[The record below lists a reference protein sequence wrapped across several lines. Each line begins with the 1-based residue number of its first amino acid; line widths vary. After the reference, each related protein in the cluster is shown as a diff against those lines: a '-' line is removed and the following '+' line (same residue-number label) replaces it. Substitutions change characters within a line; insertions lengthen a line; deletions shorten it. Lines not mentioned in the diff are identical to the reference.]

1 MQSGREELMIP
12 LKREL
17 LWAILTTMPLESDLK
32 SSTDLCKELTQY
44 RIHND
49 TTTEQ

>member
-1 MQSGREELMIP
+1 MQSGRKELMIP

-32 SSTDLCKELTQY
+32 SSTDLYKELTQHQINIDST
-44 RIHND
+44 R
-49 TTTEQ
+49 EQ